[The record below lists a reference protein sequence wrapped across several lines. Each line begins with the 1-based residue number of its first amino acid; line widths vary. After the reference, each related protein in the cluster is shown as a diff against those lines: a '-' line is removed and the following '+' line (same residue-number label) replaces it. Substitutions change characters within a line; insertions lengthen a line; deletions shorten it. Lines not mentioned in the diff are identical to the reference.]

1 MSDDGAARLKRM
13 RGHLPVVRAVWIMS
27 VPIIFTNLLQTLVNV
42 VDVFLVGRLGPVD
55 VAAVGMSQVLR
66 TLMLVGLMS
75 ITTGSMVLVAQA
87 RGARD
92 PDQMS
97 RVVRQSLTFAVMF
110 GVALAVIG
118 WWIPR
123 PLLTFL
129 NSGETGHVIDL
140 GVHYLRI
147 LFIGA
152 TFMAINFVVNK
163 VMQGAGDVIT
173 PLVLTAGINVLN
185 VFLAILLIFG
195 AGPIPAF
202 GVAGA
207 ALATILSRLAG
218 CVVGVW
224 LLYSGRN
231 VVKLRAGS
239 YRPDWRLMG
248 RILTI
253 GVPSGAQGIAR
264 NMTQVFV
271 LRILTSTS
279 AGALGAAALA
289 IGTQVTRLVQTPGLA
304 VGIASTAMVGQSLG
318 AWQTKEAR
326 VRGNVAVTLGVVLL
340 SVLAVPVIVFAPALV
355 RFFEPTAEGVVLSAG
370 ISYLRIVGLSQP
382 LLAIAAVSNG
392 ALRGAGDT
400 MPGLYATLI
409 GRWLLSVPL
418 AYVLALVV
426 GMGPAG
432 VWWALTA
439 GTALQAGVTGWRWA
453 GRGWL
458 RVAIRK
464 TAVWNRHLRDQPVEV
479 QRRYL
484 REVRT
489 PMMAL
494 EGVTEAVDAAGVRY
508 AKVGLDVRVRF
519 RPGGFEV
526 IDGAHGAPGS
536 RTAAGAS

>member
-1 MSDDGAARLKRM
+1 MSSDTLPPIRPRPPFRGRLAGM
-13 RGHLPVVRAVWIMS
+13 RGYLPVLGEVWTMS

-66 TLMLVGLMS
+66 TLMLVGMMS

-92 PDQMS
+92 PDQVS
-97 RVVRQSLTFAVMF
+97 RVVRQSLSYAVLF
-110 GVALAVIG
+110 GIIVAIVG
-118 WWIPR
+118 WIIPR

-140 GVHYLRI
+140 GVNYLRI
-147 LFIGA
+147 LFLGSA
-152 TFMAINFVVNK
+152 FLALNFVVNK
-163 VMQGAGDVIT
+163 VMQGAGDVLT
-173 PLVLTAGINVLN
+173 PLYLTGGINVLN
-185 VFLAILLIFG
+185 ILLAILLIFG
-195 AGPIPAF
+195 VGPVPRL
-202 GVAGA
+202 GVEGA
-207 ALATILSRLAG
+207 ALATVLARLAG
-218 CVVGVW
+218 SAFGIW

-231 VVKLRAGS
+231 VIRIRAGS
-239 YRPDWRLMG
+239 YRPDLRLM
-248 RILTI
+248 RDILAI
-253 GVPSGAQGIAR
+253 GVPSGAQGVAR

-304 VGIASTAMVGQSLG
+304 IGIASTSMVGQSLG
-318 AWQTKEAR
+318 AWQTDAAR
-326 VRGNVAVTLGVVLL
+326 RRGNVAMSFGVVLL
-340 SVLAVPVIVFAPALV
+340 SLLAIPVIVFAPALV
-355 RFFEPTAEGVVLSAG
+355 RFFEPTAEGVVMSAG
-370 ISYLRIVGLSQP
+370 VSYLRIIGVSQP
-382 LLAIAAVSNG
+382 LLAIATVANG

-400 MPGLYATLI
+400 MPGLYATLA

-418 AYVLALVV
+418 AYVLALPL

-432 VWWALTA
+432 VWWALAA

-464 TAVWNRHLRDQPVEV
+464 TALWHTHLHDQPPEV
-479 QRRYL
+479 RRRYL

-489 PMMAL
+489 PMMAIN
-494 EGVTEAVDAAGVRY
+494 GVTEAVDDEGVHY
-508 AKVGLDVRVRF
+508 AKKGMDVRVRF

-526 IDGAHGAPGS
+526 ARRES
-536 RTAAGAS
+536 